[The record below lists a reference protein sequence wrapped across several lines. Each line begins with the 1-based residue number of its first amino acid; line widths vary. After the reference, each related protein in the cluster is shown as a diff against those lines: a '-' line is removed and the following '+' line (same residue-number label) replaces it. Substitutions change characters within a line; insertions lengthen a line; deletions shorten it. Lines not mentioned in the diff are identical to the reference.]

1 LASAPSNTGH
11 IARTSIIRR
20 VRDAGVVVIPPS
32 YDAGMKRS
40 ALREAIDE
48 IAAEDRNGWSVG
60 ARSAHL
66 LELLEARERLDAEVL
81 RAVGEW
87 DAAGA
92 YTEDGA
98 CTPVAWLAHRAP
110 VSKADAVGL
119 VRGARLAHRHPR
131 TGKLLA
137 SGDVSTAH
145 VDVLAQAVRRR
156 EDLYPEHEDTLL
168 DAART
173 LRPELFRHVAQRWR
187 SLADDVLA
195 DEEAQVTFGRR
206 FVHCS
211 KTIAGTV
218 RGDFELDAEAGAV
231 VLAALEARDRPDPAD
246 TPGGARSRAQRWAD
260 ALVEIASSSLGS
272 EGTQRHAMAVDVV
285 VDAGTLA
292 GEPPA
297 DLTAARC
304 DLDGVGP
311 VARSTALR
319 LSCDAAIGRVV
330 RRGDS
335 EILDLGRRSRLPTAA
350 QRRALV
356 HRDGGCGF
364 PGCDAPHWWCDAHH
378 IDHWTAGGP
387 TDLDNLMLLCRRH
400 HVLCHEGRW
409 RLIREV
415 GGEIRALPP

>member
-1 LASAPSNTGH
+1 
-11 IARTSIIRR
+11 
-20 VRDAGVVVIPPS
+20 
-32 YDAGMKRS
+32 MKQS
-40 ALREAIDE
+40 ALREAIDKV
-48 IAAEDRNGWSVG
+48 AADDRTGWSAG

-98 CTPVAWLAHRAP
+98 CTPVSWLAHRAP
-110 VSKADAVGL
+110 VTKADAVRL
-119 VRGARLAHRHPR
+119 VRGARLAHRHAR

-137 SGDVSTAH
+137 SGDVSTGH

-168 DAART
+168 DAARSMG
-173 LRPELFRHVAQRWR
+173 PELFRHVAQRWR

-195 DEEAQVTFGRR
+195 DEEAHETFRRR

-211 KTIAGTV
+211 RTIAGTV
-218 RGDFELDAEAGAV
+218 RGDFELDAEGGAV

-246 TPGGARSRAQRWAD
+246 TPGGPRSRAQRWAD
-260 ALVEIASSSLGS
+260 ALVEIASSSLASKGS
-272 EGTQRHAMAVDVV
+272 ERHGKAVDVV

-292 GEPPA
+292 GERPA
-297 DLTAARC
+297 DLTAAHC

-311 VARSTALR
+311 VARSTVLR

-330 RRGDS
+330 RGGDS

-350 QRRALV
+350 QRRALA

-364 PGCDAPHWWCDAHH
+364 PGCDAPHSWCDAHH
-378 IDHWTAGGP
+378 IVHWTADGL
-387 TDLDNLMLLCRRH
+387 TDLDNLVLLCRRH

-409 RLIREV
+409 RLRREAN
-415 GGEIRALPP
+415 GEVRALPP